1 MTEENKNINE
11 EVIETV
17 EEQPKKTTKKKAPTK
32 KVNAKPKKKTKAQLK
47 KILKE
52 AEVVVMNNF
61 GVKIRYE
68 GNDGFE
74 LELLSHLDSDIVE
87 VEELRKMH
95 VKKKAFFNN
104 YWLLITEVICD
115 DEDVTL
121 EDVYEYIGISKLYK
135 DIENPDNDFFE
146 NLLLE
151 VPFNR
156 FKEILKN
163 LNKQL
168 VVQLFVRATELYKEK
183 RLFDSFKITEIE
195 KLVDREDCF
204 KDIKSDE

>member
-17 EEQPKKTTKKKAPTK
+17 EEQPKKTTKKKASPK

-151 VPFNR
+151 VSFNR

>member
-17 EEQPKKTTKKKAPTK
+17 EEQPKKTTKKKASPK

-68 GNDGFE
+68 SNDGFE

-104 YWLLITEVICD
+104 YWLLITEIICD

-135 DIENPDNDFFE
+135 NIENPNNDFFE
-146 NLLLE
+146 NLLLN
-151 VPFNR
+151 VPFGK
-156 FKEILKN
+156 FKEVLN
-163 LNKQL
+163 SLNKEL

-183 RLFDSFKITEIE
+183 RLYDSFKISAIE
-195 KLVDREDCF
+195 EKCDRPDCF
-204 KDIKSDE
+204 KDVKLD